1 MTDPSMRGMEARTVA
16 DRRRLYLLVRMAVKR
31 HYARHLTLPVLAKA
45 LATSPRQIQRA
56 YVQFGDCTFQED
68 LVATRMEAAAE
79 LLHRP
84 SIKVRNV
91 AREVGYR
98 QPSHF
103 AKAFRR
109 RHGVSPSTY
118 RAQLR
123 RARRP
128 EAVEPIAA

>member
-1 MTDPSMRGMEARTVA
+1 MTDPSLRGMEARTVA
-16 DRRRLYLLVRMAVKR
+16 DRRRLYLLVRLVVKR
-31 HYARHLTLPVLAKA
+31 HYAKHLTLPVLAKA

-56 YVQFGDCTFQED
+56 YAQFGDCTFQDD
-68 LVATRMEAAAE
+68 LIATRMEAAAE

-84 SIKVRNV
+84 IKVRDL

-109 RHGVSPSTY
+109 CHGVSPSTY

-123 RARRP
+123 RARATD
-128 EAVEPIAA
+128 AVEPIAA